1 MQKLSPGYTG
11 LHYQIGTALL
21 MKGEAQAALEEF
33 AQETDEEYRVKGT
46 ALALHALGRREGY
59 EAALA
64 ELIERW
70 GEQWPSEVAHVYA
83 WAGDADAAFLWLEK
97 EVDQGSGITGS
108 ERLLPYY
115 TPIRADSRWAA
126 LLDRAGVSPAQ
137 LDAIEFQ
144 VTTAR

>member
-1 MQKLSPGYTG
+1 MSVGNCARNG
-11 LHYQIGTALL
+11 II
-21 MKGEAQAALEEF
+21 AALF
-33 AQETDEEYRVKGT
+33 A
-46 ALALHALGRREGY
+46 REGY

-97 EVDQGSGITGS
+97 EVEKSGITGS

-115 TPIRADSRWAA
+115 TLIRADSRWAA

-137 LDAIEFQ
+137 LDAIEFR
-144 VTTAR
+144 VTRTAR